1 MENQTV
7 YGQNMLISQTFIATA
22 WKGVKIKHIHTFP
35 AALAAAHRGGREK
48 EQNLGRYV
56 EGSRRKLVGRKLR
69 PKNKCCQLFG
79 FISAL
84 SAGTLFLQTWEN
96 GGSITRVKGYKC
108 RVFVK
113 VSGTNALLLYLVW
126 VDVQMKSI
134 YASIAG
140 IQPNQNNS
148 ICNRMKIG

>member
-79 FISAL
+79 FVSAL
-84 SAGTLFLQTWEN
+84 SAGKWRLALRGLKGISVVCLLRCQEPMRCYYILFE
-96 GGSITRVKGYKC
+96 
-108 RVFVK
+108 
-113 VSGTNALLLYLVW
+113 
-126 VDVQMKSI
+126 
-134 YASIAG
+134 
-140 IQPNQNNS
+140 
-148 ICNRMKIG
+148 